1 MNAARDLTLTNGEFQ
16 SYYVRNAHQPISGS
30 AEFIFKITP
39 TNDGPV
45 TLTLPAGKIQHG
57 LDTSP
62 ALTYSFIYDTITP
75 SFSNALNSY
84 TIPYGDALPTLTCT
98 DVDHDSNSSTFDA
111 VPASFDSYA
120 LGTRDVIYTCTDP
133 AGNSVSHTASI
144 TVVPANNVTVK
155 EFDLGDLGYRD
166 DFKRYVVFNFT
177 LNESLDLGLQ
187 GFLSGG
193 GFCNSVFKTDIPDDP
208 ATSATE
214 GCIFLDNTIKAPNS
228 ELIIGYELTILRIP

>member
-1 MNAARDLTLTNGEFQ
+1 MIKYSLLAVTAVIFLAGGGGISLIQEADAATFGGTLVATEGITTVDGKDYTSNSTVVVKFTFPHIFHMNAARDLTLTNGEFQ

-75 SFSNALNSY
+75 SFSDALNSY

-111 VPASFDSYA
+111 VPD
-120 LGTRDVIYTCTDP
+120 R
-133 AGNSVSHTASI
+133 
-144 TVVPANNVTVK
+144 
-155 EFDLGDLGYRD
+155 
-166 DFKRYVVFNFT
+166 
-177 LNESLDLGLQ
+177 
-187 GFLSGG
+187 
-193 GFCNSVFKTDIPDDP
+193 
-208 ATSATE
+208 
-214 GCIFLDNTIKAPNS
+214 
-228 ELIIGYELTILRIP
+228 LILML